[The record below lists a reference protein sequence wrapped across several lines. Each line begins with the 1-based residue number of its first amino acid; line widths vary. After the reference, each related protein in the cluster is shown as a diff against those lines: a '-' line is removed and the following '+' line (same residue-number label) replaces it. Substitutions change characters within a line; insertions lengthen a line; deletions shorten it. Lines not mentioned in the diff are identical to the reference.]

1 VRFISST
8 YDQENRLIRVTT
20 ANGNRSEF
28 SYDGMSRRVETR
40 EYQAGSLASTTRY
53 LYDGLLPIAE
63 LDTSNAVTRTI
74 TRGTD
79 LSGSMQGAGGI
90 GGILA
95 TNGNEYSY
103 DGNGNVRDIISA
115 SGLNVAHYEYDPFGN
130 KTASSGSYSS
140 QPYQWS
146 SKEFHAPSGMVYY
159 LYRFYSPQLGRWI
172 NRDPIGEAGGINLYG
187 FVGNDGVNFLDFL
200 GLKEVV
206 DVTGTKCDEGCL
218 GIVEIRIDSL
228 GQSVAQQIAT
238 DPAKMKLLKDVIN
251 QQATLLELG
260 HAVSVGHTFIYYK
273 YTKGN
278 EEAWGFYPD
287 GQWFGQA
294 GKINDDLNSPYN
306 KHRTYKLCPKK
317 IDELKTAIDKNKIL
331 RPIYD
336 IADLQDTTWAVRK
349 LRGIGINDLPAEYC
363 EPFKLGEI
371 FNKLPIPLNPKYVH
385 KK

>member
-1 VRFISST
+1 MRFVSST

-40 EYQAGSLASTTRY
+40 EYQANSLASTTRY

-63 LDTSNAVTRTI
+63 LDASNAVTRTI

-130 KTASSGSYSS
+130 KTVSSGSYSS

-172 NRDPIGEAGGINLYG
+172 NLGPMGKAGGMNFYAFFFNNSLIFIDIDGRSALINVLPVAGGAAAIDGPLPIGDVVAIVAAGAWDLSKPGPHTKRCSRIYHGILQAAFDNAKID
-187 FVGNDGVNFLDFL
+187 VGLLSKCNDKN
-200 GLKEVV
+200 
-206 DVTGTKCDEGCL
+206 CCW
-218 GIVEIRIDSL
+218 
-228 GQSVAQQIAT
+228 
-238 DPAKMKLLKDVIN
+238 LLKVKAVAWLNLAGARSKIN
-251 QQATLLELG
+251 EACFNGGGGTHQ
-260 HAVSVGHTFIYYK
+260 
-273 YTKGN
+273 
-278 EEAWGFYPD
+278 EEAAKAWEKLD
-287 GQWFGQA
+287 DFGR
-294 GKINDDLNSPYN
+294 I
-306 KHRTYKLCPKK
+306 
-317 IDELKTAIDKNKIL
+317 IL
-331 RPIYD
+331 TNC
-336 IADLQDTTWAVRK
+336 QK
-349 LRGIGINDLPAEYC
+349 
-363 EPFKLGEI
+363 
-371 FNKLPIPLNPKYVH
+371 
-385 KK
+385 